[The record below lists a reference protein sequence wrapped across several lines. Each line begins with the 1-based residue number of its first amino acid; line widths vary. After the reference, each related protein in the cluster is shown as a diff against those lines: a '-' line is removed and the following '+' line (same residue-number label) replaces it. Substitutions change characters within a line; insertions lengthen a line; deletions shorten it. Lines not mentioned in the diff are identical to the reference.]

1 MEHQVEAVANPNTS
15 TSDAKPLELA
25 SNGTTQGDSNATQ
38 TQTQAADT
46 PTAKTTV
53 GSTDSTPVKDV
64 AVPEKK
70 IDAKQLGQVNFRNLK
85 KTNEG
90 ESKGKDSPAPKATSG
105 ESSKTPAKKDEGKK
119 SPSTP
124 AAKDNK
130 PEVKKQ
136 DTESKLPSS
145 QRTHLNLNLKLA
157 FF

>member
-1 MEHQVEAVANPNTS
+1 MEPQVEAVVNPTNA
-15 TSDAKPLELA
+15 TSDAQPLELA
-25 SNGTTQGDSNATQ
+25 SNGATQGDSNATQ
-38 TQTQAADT
+38 TQTQPATASA
-46 PTAKTTV
+46 AKTSV
-53 GSTDSTPVKDV
+53 GSPDSTPVKDV

-105 ESSKTPAKKDEGKK
+105 ESSKTPAKKDEVKK

-130 PEVKKQ
+130 PEAKKQ
-136 DTESKLPSS
+136 DTESKLLCYR
-145 QRTHLNLNLKLA
+145 RTHLNLNLKLV